1 MKVRHRQQLG
11 LALSQPFLGG
21 SALTLG
27 AVPIAAAVVG
37 DERMRAVL
45 CALCRF
51 STAGSDDLIPCS
63 AGRRLNSAKA
73 RNRGGGWYDGSTAG
87 YGDLAAA

>member
-37 DERMRAVL
+37 DKRMRAVL
-45 CALCRF
+45 AARDMTTERRRAAIADITF
-51 STAGSDDLIPCS
+51 NCS
-63 AGRRLNSAKA
+63 RLTCPAFA
-73 RNRGGGWYDGSTAG
+73 ERQ
-87 YGDLAAA
+87 AAP